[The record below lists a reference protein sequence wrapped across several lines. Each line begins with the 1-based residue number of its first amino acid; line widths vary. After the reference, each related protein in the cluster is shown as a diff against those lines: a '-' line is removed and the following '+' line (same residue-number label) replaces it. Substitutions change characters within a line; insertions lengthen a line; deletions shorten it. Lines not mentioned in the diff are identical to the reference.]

1 MLDGWRGVG
10 SVARPRRCGVGEASG
25 NVCAQPWHVPVSRPV
40 RRGSSRRLLP
50 IWSTLPRLPLVRLGA
65 FALSFVLLAV
75 PFFEESSPA
84 PRSQWTRQALIM
96 GTRKS
101 ETVVVG
107 QTYNLY
113 QSYPN
118 FRRFSD
124 YFLLGT
130 NKYLLLTSPS
140 GADQTSLWFQ
150 PLGDGKFKQFATT
163 PYRECHWDLLRWGGG
178 EQGLLVYIATLAACA
193 SDHTEIVFHPGIA
206 YMPKTWISGGEWTDK
221 GISHTVYY
229 DNGIAVCDGT
239 NTWQSLVL
247 GLTMMSDGG
256 DAVHTQTNE
265 NQTLYPIA
273 GAPTSSAC
281 PAGQVTRF
289 GWQENFYLDSPLTVR
304 KVDGAVYGSDIGL
317 VRSTGGNTAATR
329 EAHHPQWDSVFSSWE
344 PLPTASVGALTTAST
359 NVASASADNTIAFTY
374 TAPPH
379 PLTDAVVTVTV
390 APGWTAPV
398 TTNAVGCTV
407 ATAGA
412 VTTSG
417 QTITVSDLTLP
428 ANGQTVITYGATSS
442 GACAAGDAAT
452 ASSTPGAPVWQARVQ
467 PRAGAELT
475 SLTSS
480 PSIDVDAADGS
491 GTLTTPMTNVLAGST
506 ENTLSFTYTA
516 PTGGIS
522 DGAVTITVPSGWTAP
537 VATNASACTVA
548 TTGTIGTSGQ
558 TIIVSDLSLAANTSV
573 VITYG
578 ATSGGN
584 CSADDGV
591 TAPPSSGT
599 STFTAEEMSTADGT
613 LSTIAVSP
621 TVTIS

>member
-1 MLDGWRGVG
+1 MPIRMRALLDVPIDMQR
-10 SVARPRRCGVGEASG
+10 ARVEPQLRWPLGARRS
-25 NVCAQPWHVPVSRPV
+25 PVILSA
-40 RRGSSRRLLP
+40 
-50 IWSTLPRLPLVRLGA
+50 RLGA
-65 FALSFVLLAV
+65 FALSFALLAV
-75 PFFEESSPA
+75 PFFDESWPA

-101 ETVVVG
+101 EAVVLG

-118 FRRFSD
+118 FRRLSD

-130 NKYLLLTSPS
+130 NKYLLLTLPS
-140 GADQTSLWFQ
+140 GSDQTSLWFQ
-150 PLGDGKFKQFATT
+150 PLGDGTFKQFATA

-178 EQGLLVYIATLAACA
+178 KQGLLVYIATLAACY

-206 YMPKTWISGGEWTDK
+206 YMPKTWTSGDEWTDK
-221 GISHTVYY
+221 GTSYTVYY
-229 DNGIAVCDGT
+229 DSGIAVCDGT
-239 NTWQSLVL
+239 NTWKSLVL
-247 GLTMMSDGG
+247 GLTMMSDGE

-265 NQTLYPIA
+265 NQSLSPIA
-273 GAPTSSAC
+273 GAPTSSVC
-281 PAGQVTRF
+281 PPGQVTTF
-289 GWQENFYLDSPLTVR
+289 DWQENFYLDSLLSVR
-304 KVDGAVYGSDIGL
+304 KGDGSVHGSDIGL

-344 PLPTASVGALTTAST
+344 PLPTASAGALTTAST
-359 NVASASADNTIAFTY
+359 NVANASAENTIAFTY
-374 TAPPH
+374 TAPPR

-390 APGWTAPV
+390 PPGWTAPV
-398 TTNAVGCTV
+398 TTNAAGCTG

-442 GACAAGDAAT
+442 GACTAGDGAT
-452 ASSTPGAPVWQARVQ
+452 ASSTPGAPVWQARVE
-467 PRAGAELT
+467 PTAGAEPT

-480 PSIDVDAADGS
+480 PSIDVYAADGS
-491 GTLTTPMTNVLAGST
+491 GTLTTPITDVLAGST
-506 ENTLSFTYTA
+506 GNTLRFTYTA
-516 PTGGIS
+516 PTGGVS

-537 VATNASACTVA
+537 VTTNASACTAA

-558 TIIVSDLSLAANTSV
+558 TIIVSNLNLAANTSA

-599 STFTAEEMSTADGT
+599 STFTAEEMSTEDGT
-613 LSTIAVSP
+613 LSTIAASP
-621 TVTIS
+621 TITIS